1 MCAIIGMRE
10 INVPDERSDRMKKLL
25 ALMLCCVLALCALPV
40 FAEEISVTGEV
51 IDVEKYGHAL
61 LDITIEDFTSL
72 GFELGDI
79 VTVKAGTY
87 EGDMPYFNGYYVEKG
102 EYMLRAYPGH
112 TFIAV
117 CINYGKFA
125 ETAGIGIGDEVTISL
140 KQKAG
145 ALTVQEINN
154 LVYTDAREDY
164 ESDEEFANFREVT
177 LGGIAAG
184 RFYRAASAI
193 DNKHNRAGYADRFI
207 ETAGV
212 NAVMNMANTEE
223 ELAALLTAEDFA
235 SPYYKALAEGGKV
248 IALGMPVNF
257 SSDEFAEGIVKG
269 LTFLSENDAPYMV
282 HCTEGKDRAGFAS
295 MLVEALMG
303 ASEGEIVRD
312 YMLSYVNYYGV
323 EEGTEKYDMIAQKNI
338 MEMLW
343 AVTGL
348 EKGASLEGVDLAK
361 AAEDYL
367 LSHGMAAGA
376 IEALK
381 TKLG

>member
-1 MCAIIGMRE
+1 MKRLLSLMMCFA
-10 INVPDERSDRMKKLL
+10 LL
-25 ALMLCCVLALCALPV
+25 LCALPV
-40 FAEEISVTGEV
+40 FAEEISVTGKVTE
-51 IDVEKYGHAL
+51 VEKYGHAL
-61 LDITIEDFTSL
+61 LDVTIEDFTKL

-112 TFIAV
+112 TCIAV

-125 ETAGIGIGDEVTISL
+125 ETAGIGIGDEVTVSL

-164 ESDEEFANFREVT
+164 ASDEEFANFREVA
-177 LGGIAAG
+177 LGSIAPG

-193 DNKHNRAGYADRFI
+193 DNKHNRAAFADKFI
-207 ETAGV
+207 EAAGV
-212 NAVMNMANTEE
+212 NAVMNMANTDE

-269 LTFLSENDAPYMV
+269 LTFLSENEAPYMV

-295 MLVEALMG
+295 MLIEALMG
-303 ASEGEIVRD
+303 ASEEEIVKD
-312 YMLSYVNYYGV
+312 YMQSYVNYYSV
-323 EEGTEKYDMIAQKNI
+323 EAGSEKYDMIAEKNV
-338 MEMLW
+338 MEMLRTV
-343 AVTGL
+343 AGL
-348 EKGASLEGVDLAK
+348 EKGASLEGADLAK
-361 AAEDYL
+361 AAEAYL
-367 LSHGMAAGA
+367 LAHGMDAAA

>member
-1 MCAIIGMRE
+1 
-10 INVPDERSDRMKKLL
+10 
-25 ALMLCCVLALCALPV
+25 
-40 FAEEISVTGEV
+40 
-51 IDVEKYGHAL
+51 
-61 LDITIEDFTSL
+61 
-72 GFELGDI
+72 
-79 VTVKAGTY
+79 
-87 EGDMPYFNGYYVEKG
+87 
-102 EYMLRAYPGH
+102 
-112 TFIAV
+112 
-117 CINYGKFA
+117 
-125 ETAGIGIGDEVTISL
+125 
-140 KQKAG
+140 
-145 ALTVQEINN
+145 
-154 LVYTDAREDY
+154 
-164 ESDEEFANFREVT
+164 
-177 LGGIAAG
+177 
-184 RFYRAASAI
+184 
-193 DNKHNRAGYADRFI
+193 RAGYADRFI

-235 SPYYKALAEGGKV
+235 SPYYKALIEGGKV

-303 ASEGEIVRD
+303 ATEEEIVRD

-323 EEGTEKYDMIAQKNI
+323 EEGTEKYGMIAQKNI

>member
-1 MCAIIGMRE
+1 
-10 INVPDERSDRMKKLL
+10 
-25 ALMLCCVLALCALPV
+25 
-40 FAEEISVTGEV
+40 
-51 IDVEKYGHAL
+51 
-61 LDITIEDFTSL
+61 
-72 GFELGDI
+72 
-79 VTVKAGTY
+79 
-87 EGDMPYFNGYYVEKG
+87 
-102 EYMLRAYPGH
+102 
-112 TFIAV
+112 
-117 CINYGKFA
+117 
-125 ETAGIGIGDEVTISL
+125 
-140 KQKAG
+140 
-145 ALTVQEINN
+145 
-154 LVYTDAREDY
+154 

-303 ASEGEIVRD
+303 ANEEEIVRD

-323 EEGTEKYDMIAQKNI
+323 EEGTEKYGMIAQKNI